1 MKSVYQRAEI
11 SVKKTGGVQLEPAQP
26 GEVYRLAGKEYPVS
40 AHVKFQGGGSVP
52 LVDLPMMSDY
62 TWQLGALKSRL
73 EHPEVYAKF
82 ENVEETVARLRQW
95 LAENAA
101 FASRKGEDNPCR
113 TKRKRPWKRQLPRA
127 QK

>member
-62 TWQLGALKSRL
+62 RWQQGCLESRL
-73 EHPEVYAKF
+73 RHPEVYAKF

-95 LAENAA
+95 LADHAPEGGNT
-101 FASRKGEDNPCR
+101 P
-113 TKRKRPWKRQLPRA
+113 
-127 QK
+127 

>member
-52 LVDLPMMSDY
+52 LVDLLMMSDY

-73 EHPEVYAKF
+73 EHPEVYAQF
-82 ENVEETVARLRQW
+82 EDVEETVARLRQW
-95 LAENAA
+95 LAENEP
-101 FASRKGEDNPCR
+101 KGG
-113 TKRKRPWKRQLPRA
+113 TL
-127 QK
+127 

>member
-62 TWQLGALKSRL
+62 TWQLGER
-73 EHPEVYAKF
+73 
-82 ENVEETVARLRQW
+82 
-95 LAENAA
+95 AA
-101 FASRKGEDNPCR
+101 SGS
-113 TKRKRPWKRQLPRA
+113 
-127 QK
+127 